1 MSTTQENKVSKRE
14 KKMST
19 WKVVIA
25 ALAVGVLFCG
35 AANAATL
42 TLTLKV
48 VNYTTGVEITDL
60 STITPGTQFGIAI
73 YGQADTAYGIGAAS
87 WTVYTPN
94 SDGAFAPVK
103 TGPNLTATWGAGAAF
118 DIRINAAVK
127 DFDSTLDPDA
137 DNDTVGAS
145 VATSQTW
152 DIGAGS
158 QVLLQT
164 QKWSMVSAA
173 PVQFSIYV
181 DPQSQYPVDDAP
193 YAATFDTVV
202 GVGIGASAPKP
213 VITSAPVTEGT
224 WTKEPG
230 WNNPAHHVAIT
241 SDATGACVW
250 KISDGTTDWNLTQA
264 NPALNTAN
272 ITLTI
277 ADIIATGAT
286 LPGPYNAGD
295 DLSSYFWTLTV
306 TAGGQTS
313 DGLSVFVP
321 EPATM
326 GLLGFGVLALL
337 KRRRA

>member
-19 WKVVIA
+19 WKLVIA

-48 VNYTTGVEITDL
+48 VNYDTGVEIDPG
-60 STITPGTQFGIAI
+60 TITPTTQFGIAI

-94 SDGAFAPVK
+94 SDGAFAPLK
-103 TGPNLTATWGAGAAF
+103 TGPNLTAKWGASAGF

-127 DFDSTLDPDA
+127 DFDNALDPDT

-145 VATSQTW
+145 VANSQTW
-152 DIGAGS
+152 DVGAGS

-164 QKWSMVSAA
+164 QKWVMNSAA
-173 PVQFSIYV
+173 PVQFSIFV
-181 DPQSQYPVDDAP
+181 DPQSQYPIDDAP
-193 YAATFDTVV
+193 FAATFNTVV
-202 GVGIGASAPKP
+202 GVGVGATVVKP
-213 VITSAPVTEGT
+213 AITSGPVAEGD
-224 WTKEPG
+224 WTKQPG
-230 WNNPAHHVAIT
+230 WNNPAHSVAIT
-241 SDATGACVW
+241 SDASGACIW
-250 KISDGTTDWNLTQA
+250 KISDGTTNWDLTAA
-264 NPALNTAN
+264 NPLLNTGN

-277 ADIIATGAT
+277 GDILATGAT
-286 LPGPYNAGD
+286 LPGPYNPGD
-295 DLSSYFWTLTV
+295 DLSGYNWMLTV